1 MRSARSESRRCTLA
15 RLHGARPAAQP
26 ESALCGALKSPQA
39 SRDSAQPAGA
49 AAPPPLA
56 QSAGGAPGLVS
67 EGLPDSDCA
76 GDRHTPSHSHNV
88 TRRARTQARAQ
99 KVAGQA
105 AGMHSRRRHCVLRT
119 ARTALAESAR
129 AGCGAAPVHKGVC
142 SQRSDGRPLRAARGF
157 RPTIRGAL
165 RRRRSRAHRLG
176 PAQFDIKAAQKRG
189 RSAAERGHGLRGKP
203 PSVRMVAGE
212 PGVFQP
218 HCH

>member
-1 MRSARSESRRCTLA
+1 MRR
-15 RLHGARPAAQP
+15 G
-26 ESALCGALKSPQA
+26 
-39 SRDSAQPAGA
+39 
-49 AAPPPLA
+49 
-56 QSAGGAPGLVS
+56 
-67 EGLPDSDCA
+67 
-76 GDRHTPSHSHNV
+76 HTPSHSHNV
-88 TRRARTQARAQ
+88 TRRTRTQARAQ